1 MMQRQP
7 APGRIQPRPAFGRP
21 GTKPFAQRQG
31 ARKALLE
38 GFGKEKP
45 EPKGE
50 PKGETGGAARPIK
63 QPLGVAKPT
72 EKLAE
77 EFIHVSELGKKMAR
91 AKEKQAKEP
100 NQKQGN
106 DIFEKLK
113 NLSDSYKKKQAKK

>member
-1 MMQRQP
+1 MQRQP
-7 APGRIQPRPAFGRP
+7 IPGRIQPRPAFGRP
-21 GTKPFAQRQG
+21 GAKPFAQRQG

-45 EPKGE
+45 ES
-50 PKGETGGAARPIK
+50 KGETGAVQPIK
-63 QPLGVAKPT
+63 QPLGAAKPT
-72 EKLAE
+72 EKPAE

-100 NQKQGN
+100 DQKPGS